1 MIQKNEMKT
10 VRQSVDV
17 YFFSRALRPM
27 QSLQLGTIMLI
38 YLCLLSVA
46 SQGWS
51 SHGLGTLDPSLNA
64 PASIILRIL
73 FRLLALFEG
82 GIKAA
87 FANSID
93 PTSEKFKFDS
103 VQQ

>member
-1 MIQKNEMKT
+1 MVLAWPWN
-10 VRQSVDV
+10 
-17 YFFSRALRPM
+17 P
-27 QSLQLGTIMLI
+27 G
-38 YLCLLSVA
+38 
-46 SQGWS
+46 
-51 SHGLGTLDPSLNA
+51 
-64 PASIILRIL
+64 SILECTGVNHFKDL
-73 FRLLALFEG
+73 VRLLALFEG